1 MTDELPYIRE
11 ARENLAKLVLSV
23 DQLLHRAGALHASD
37 QELTA
42 KVADLQRLLRETEQR
57 AVDAERELDEKR
69 SKAER
74 GERLDVAAGKLVQV
88 LDKLPTSMAD
98 AHLTRGVKPAIPLYG
113 TYEWK
118 AVTEAKFLVMQ
129 ELKERRTI

>member
-1 MTDELPYIRE
+1 MADELPYLRE

-23 DQLLHRAGALHASD
+23 EQLLNRASTLHASD

-57 AVDAERELDEKR
+57 ATEAEQQLDDYR
-69 SKAER
+69 GRAER
-74 GERLDVAAGKLVQV
+74 GERLDGAAGKLIQV
-88 LDKLPTSMAD
+88 LDQLPTSMAD

-118 AVTEAKFLVMQ
+118 AVTEAKFLVKQ
-129 ELKERRTI
+129 ELKERRTL